1 MTRGDRLLI
10 EQDKNSIAGIL
21 EKSGSTSLYMDM
33 ELAGQVLAREKAP
46 KDGVATD
53 VLSPPDVM
61 PTSGNYAHVVRTRK
75 Y

>member
-1 MTRGDRLLI
+1 
-10 EQDKNSIAGIL
+10 
-21 EKSGSTSLYMDM
+21 MDM
-33 ELAGQVLAREKAP
+33 ELAGLVLAREKAP

-61 PTSGNYAHVVRTRK
+61 PTSGNYARVVRTRK